1 MKIEKKKIQIKI
13 EDECKYKT
21 MNLEE
26 MNNLYLEIRK
36 KSKKGKIGLMCS
48 TFDITDIS
56 YEKEDEYKWCKN
68 LCDILIMCIKI
79 TPEQKTISNLEN
91 RQKYAVKS
99 GIFDYVLLYDTKE
112 DIDNYLK
119 FLEVNIIIKGY
130 FSYHYL
136 IKNKK

>member
-48 TFDITDIS
+48 TFDITQIS
-56 YEKEDEYKWCKN
+56 YEKEDEESEA
-68 LCDILIMCIKI
+68 LGVKI
-79 TPEQKTISNLEN
+79 
-91 RQKYAVKS
+91 YV
-99 GIFDYVLLYDTKE
+99 IF
-112 DIDNYLK
+112 
-119 FLEVNIIIKGY
+119 
-130 FSYHYL
+130 
-136 IKNKK
+136 

>member
-48 TFDITDIS
+48 TFDITEIS
-56 YEKEDEYKWCKN
+56 YEKEDEESEA
-68 LCDILIMCIKI
+68 LGVKI
-79 TPEQKTISNLEN
+79 
-91 RQKYAVKS
+91 YV
-99 GIFDYVLLYDTKE
+99 IF
-112 DIDNYLK
+112 
-119 FLEVNIIIKGY
+119 
-130 FSYHYL
+130 
-136 IKNKK
+136 